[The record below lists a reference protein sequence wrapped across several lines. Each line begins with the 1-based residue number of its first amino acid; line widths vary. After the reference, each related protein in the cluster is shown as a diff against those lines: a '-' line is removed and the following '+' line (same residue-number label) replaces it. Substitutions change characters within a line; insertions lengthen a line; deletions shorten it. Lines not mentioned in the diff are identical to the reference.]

1 MLIEKW
7 EKEVVIMQIII
18 SVTAEEIRA
27 EITASENLVAEMCR
41 CCCEDG

>member
-1 MLIEKW
+1 MQ
-7 EKEVVIMQIII
+7 VIT

-27 EITASENLVAEMCR
+27 EITASENLVAAMCR